1 MLNQLAAGLKISVEE
16 RYEMPP
22 ELRLY
27 YQMETLHLPVWAG
40 GIQDQP
46 HIWLQM
52 LGAIS
57 STVKTFE
64 ALRKQQHADNSP
76 K

>member
-22 ELRLY
+22 ELKKY
-27 YQMETLHLPVWAG
+27 YQMKETGLAVWAG
-40 GIQDQP
+40 GLQDQP

-64 ALRKQQHADNSP
+64 ALRKQSNADNSA